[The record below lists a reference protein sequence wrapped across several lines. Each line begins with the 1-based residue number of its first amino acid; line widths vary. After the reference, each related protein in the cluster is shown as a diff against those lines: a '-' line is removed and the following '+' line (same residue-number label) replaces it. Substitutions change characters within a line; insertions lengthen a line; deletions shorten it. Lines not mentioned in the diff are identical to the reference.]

1 MHRTKR
7 DANCSGIPGGRFISA
22 FTAVLLV
29 SAGGLVGIHGGDALA
44 HWAAAPGLAVSRV
57 RIFRVGALR
66 PVTLRLRGGQM
77 SGDFAGDGSFSG
89 SGVGIEDG
97 VDPYNYDGR
106 LPDSVPNNPESAER
120 DQSPP
125 IIIDAEQ
132 HMREAK
138 EGTPGPD
145 NLDARDQ
152 SSCMEDPFHT
162 TQVSANHTTHDKFP
176 LHSLSP
182 FIYRSIYLYTYT
194 YLCIYIYIYIYIYI
208 PMYVCIYIYTYIHI

>member
-1 MHRTKR
+1 MHRTNR
-7 DANCSGIPGGRFISA
+7 DANCFGIPGGRFISA

-29 SAGGLVGIHGGDALA
+29 SAGSLVGIHGGDALA
-44 HWAAAPGLAVSRV
+44 HWAAAPGLAVPRL
-57 RIFRVGALR
+57 RIFRVGTLR
-66 PVTLRLRGGQM
+66 IATLRLRGGQM
-77 SGDFAGDGSFSG
+77 SGDFAGDCSFSG
-89 SGVGIEDG
+89 SGVGLEDG

-162 TQVSANHTTHDKFP
+162 TQVSANHTTYDKYP
-176 LHSLSP
+176 LHSLST
-182 FIYRSIYLYTYT
+182 FIYLSIYL
-194 YLCIYIYIYIYIYI
+194 
-208 PMYVCIYIYTYIHI
+208 